1 MMAAFDDDIQTAKEL
16 IAEFGEISKVRRV
29 VPGARPVPDPEP
41 WKPVPPTTV
50 DVDVTAVW
58 LNYNSQSSGEL
69 YVGGS
74 LVKSTDKKVLVAAL
88 DIQDITSSDQII
100 RSDGEV
106 FKVVNAKLLD
116 PNGQKILWTLQAE
129 R

>member
-1 MMAAFDDDIQTAKEL
+1 MAAFDDDIQTAKEL
-16 IAEFGEISKVRRV
+16 IEEFGEQATVRRITPGV
-29 VPGARPVPDPEP
+29 PTVPGQ
-41 WKPVPPTTV
+41 PVPPT
-50 DVDVTAVW
+50 VTNIPVSAVW
-58 LNYNSQSSGEL
+58 LNYNLQSSGEL

-74 LVKSTDKKVLVAAL
+74 LIKSTDKKVLVAAL
-88 DIQDITSSDQII
+88 DVQDISPSDQII
-100 RSDGEV
+100 RATGEV

>member
-1 MMAAFDDDIQTAKEL
+1 MAAFDGDIQTAKEL
-16 IAEFGEISKVRRV
+16 ITEFGEISKVRRI
-29 VPGARPVPDPEP
+29 VPGIPDPATP
-41 WKPVPPTTV
+41 WKPVQPTITE
-50 DVDVTAVW
+50 VDVTAVW
-58 LNYNSQSSGEL
+58 LNYNLQSSGEL

-88 DIQDITSSDQII
+88 DIQDINPSDQLV

-106 FKVVNAKLLD
+106 FKVINAKLLD
-116 PNGQKILWTLQAE
+116 PNGQKILWTLQVE